1 MNNGFT
7 VLYNDESSRARRG
20 VLQTAH
26 GLIQTPQFMPVGTR
40 GTVKAITPEE
50 VQMAGGTMI
59 LANTYHLFL
68 RPSAAIIEKIGGLHR
83 FMNWNGSILTDSGG
97 FQIFSLSRLVKKTEE
112 GVLFASHI
120 DGQRFLFTPE
130 ISILT
135 QEALGSDVMMVLD
148 DLLPSTSSHSVAAAA
163 VDRTARW
170 AARCRKAWIRSDRQL
185 WAIIQG
191 AIYPDLRRRS
201 LAQLLDLDFP
211 GYAIGGLAVGES
223 AEQMYE
229 ITEVC
234 TEGLPHRL
242 PRYLMGVGTPENLLE
257 CVTRGVDLFDC
268 VMPTRNARN
277 GMLFTSR
284 GKLSIK
290 QARYASDSEPID
302 PECGCYTCCH
312 YSRAYLR
319 HLYMAGEILSATL
332 NTIHNL
338 HFYLELM
345 SNIRKSIETGAFI
358 KFKKCFLSRYLE
370 SQTDA
375 N

>member
-7 VLYNDESSRARRG
+7 VLCRDESSRARRG

-40 GTVKAITPEE
+40 GTVKAMTPEE
-50 VQMAGGTMI
+50 VHSAGGTMI

-68 RPSAAIIEKIGGLHR
+68 RPSAAIVGKMGGLHR

-97 FQIFSLSRLVKKTEE
+97 FQIFSLSKLVKQTEE

-130 ISILT
+130 MSIAT
-135 QEALGSDVMMVLD
+135 QEALGSDIMMVLD
-148 DLLPSTSSHSVAAAA
+148 DLLPSTSSYSAAAVA

-170 AARCRKAWIRSDRQL
+170 AARSKNAWTRSDRRM

-191 AIYPDLRRRS
+191 AVYPDLRRRS
-201 LAQLLDLDFP
+201 VDQLLDLEFP

-229 ITEVC
+229 MTEIC
-234 TEGLPHRL
+234 TERLPQVF
-242 PRYLMGVGTPENLLE
+242 PRYLMGVGTPVNLLE
-257 CVTRGVDLFDC
+257 GVSRGVDLFDC

-277 GMLFTSR
+277 GMLFTAG

-290 QARYASDSEPID
+290 QKRYADDPEPID
-302 PECGCYTCCH
+302 DACSCYTCRH

-319 HLYMAGEILSATL
+319 HLFMAGEILSARL

-338 HFYLELM
+338 HFYLDLM
-345 SNIRKSIETGAFI
+345 SRIRKSIESGVFTRFRTE
-358 KFKKCFLSRYLE
+358 FLSRYLE
-370 SQTDA
+370 SQA
-375 N
+375 NAN